1 MRLHLLI
8 TPLAAL
14 LAVPVFAAP
23 AHALPEDLDFFTDFE
38 NVNPNTNPGE
48 IIVVGGSPTTANL
61 GGDAF
66 GGRLGVRALYHSGVR
81 SWMVLPD
88 GTGVISFET
97 DAAIVEFWARV
108 LSAASSDTIIS
119 AFDGD
124 VIVDGPVTISPGTG
138 WQLVSLTG
146 KIASI
151 DVENLDGNQV
161 NGIDDFGFTPVP
173 EPGATLMLLSG
184 GGLLAAAGRRRYAP

>member
-14 LAVPVFAAP
+14 LAVPIFAVR
-23 AHALPEDLDFFTDFE
+23 AHAVPEDLDFFTDFE
-38 NVNPNTNPGE
+38 NVNTSPGE

-66 GGRLGVRALYHSGVR
+66 GGTLGVRALYHSGVR
-81 SWMVLPD
+81 SWMVLPN
-88 GTGVISFET
+88 GTGVIGFET

-108 LSAASSDTIIS
+108 LSAASSDTIIT

-124 VIVDGPVTISPGTG
+124 VLVDGPVTISPGAG

-146 KIASI
+146 KIGSI
-151 DVENLDGNQV
+151 DVKNLDGNQV